1 MKKLFYVYGI
11 AFDALTGKVEERNAI
26 GFEFS
31 QKAFDKGFD
40 KGVLVSND
48 GEVALFKE
56 FTPVNV
62 VPGIVYF
69 TGVSQKGV
77 RPTPEAHD
85 AALEKI
91 RQACIEYVTTA
102 LAA

>member
-1 MKKLFYVYGI
+1 
-11 AFDALTGKVEERNAI
+11 
-26 GFEFS
+26 
-31 QKAFDKGFD
+31 
-40 KGVLVSND
+40 
-48 GEVALFKE
+48 VALFKE

-91 RQACIEYVTTA
+91 RQACLEYIMTPV